1 MRLHIQLPGLLPPRR
16 AKTSSLSQV
25 KCPSLWAPKPIQLMW
40 YGIQRCF
47 SPVPFHSPRTL
58 FRYRKTKFKRIN
70 NLQDSSMKRNL
81 RKPAG
86 PEPRTPSLTRPKLFL
101 FTGLPPVPKLAFQT
115 GLRWKVII
123 TIKGSS
129 TTFIQNKFHFPLL
142 SSPSADERAI
152 GSLRPPPPKKG
163 VNCYSITKYVSGE
176 VIAVLSLVPP

>member
-1 MRLHIQLPGLLPPRR
+1 MFPRINAAPHPAPRPAPRGPPPTGQWLPPLP
-16 AKTSSLSQV
+16 TQV

-58 FRYRKTKFKRIN
+58 YRYRKTEFKRVN

-81 RKPAG
+81 RKPAE

-115 GLRWKVII
+115 GLWWKVII

-142 SSPSADERAI
+142 SSPSADKRAT
-152 GSLRPPPPKKG
+152 GSLPPPKG
-163 VNCYSITKYVSGE
+163 CQLLFHY
-176 VIAVLSLVPP
+176 